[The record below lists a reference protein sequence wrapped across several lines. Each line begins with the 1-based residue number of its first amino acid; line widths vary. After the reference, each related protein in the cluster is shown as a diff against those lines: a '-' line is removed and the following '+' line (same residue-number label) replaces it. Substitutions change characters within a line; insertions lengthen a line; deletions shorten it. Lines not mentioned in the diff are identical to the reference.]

1 MEAVKGRRQEYAELT
16 RAAVVDAAAEL
27 FARQGYAKT
36 SLEEVAAAARVSK
49 GTVYGHFDGKEQLFR
64 AALEDQE
71 RQVIERLATVFAEH
85 ADPWDGAVAACR
97 AFLDACRD
105 SRYGHIVMREGPAVL
120 PYNEW
125 LACAEPWSLGM
136 CRTMVTVLIDAGV
149 FTPMPVETAT
159 RLVHSLF
166 ASAAVMIAEA
176 DEDPERQAVVREET
190 EQMLLQLA
198 AGLRKR

>member
-16 RAAVVDAAAEL
+16 RAAVVEAAAEL

-85 ADPWDGAVAACR
+85 DDPWDGAVEACR

-120 PYNEW
+120 PYSEW
-125 LACAEPWSLGM
+125 IRCAEAWSLGM
-136 CRTMVTVLIDAGV
+136 CRAMVTGLIDAGV
-149 FTPMPVETAT
+149 FIAMPVETAT
-159 RLVHSLF
+159 RMVHSLF

-176 DEDPERQAVVREET
+176 DGDPERQAAVREET
-190 EQMLLQLA
+190 EQMLLLLA
-198 AGLRKR
+198 GGLKQP